1 MKDKF
6 SLTLVRLAIF
16 LKSFLHVCI
25 KKYITLQYYKTQKKY
40 DKITLA
46 PSPPPPTFFFLPR
59 DHLLFLLDSLY
70 TVITVWKP
78 GAAYSSLISLL
89 FSLLFVS
96 FFIIITICFLNYQIL
111 HTNFNHT
118 NRAMNQRDKSLSVIS
133 RLLLIRYFYIRVP
146 LPGSLLRSF
155 SSLGN
160 EVKQTTFSSSNLV
173 E

>member
-1 MKDKF
+1 MCVLKNISPYNIIKRKKIRQNYPSPLPASTHVFVFCQEIISFSCSILFTPSSLYKSLEQPILHSFRFFSFHF
-6 SLTLVRLAIF
+6 SL
-16 LKSFLHVCI
+16 
-25 KKYITLQYYKTQKKY
+25 
-40 DKITLA
+40 
-46 PSPPPPTFFFLPR
+46 
-59 DHLLFLLDSLY
+59 
-70 TVITVWKP
+70 
-78 GAAYSSLISLL
+78 SLL
-89 FSLLFVS
+89 FF
-96 FFIIITICFLNYQIL
+96 FLNYQIL

-118 NRAMNQRDKSLSVIS
+118 NRALNHRDKSLSIIS

>member
-1 MKDKF
+1 MC
-6 SLTLVRLAIF
+6 V
-16 LKSFLHVCI
+16 LKNISPYNII
-25 KKYITLQYYKTQKKY
+25 KRKKIRQNY
-40 DKITLA
+40 
-46 PSPPPPTFFFLPR
+46 PSPLPASTHVFVFCQEIISCSCSILFTPSSLYKSLEQPILHSFRFFF
-59 DHLLFLLDSLY
+59 
-70 TVITVWKP
+70 
-78 GAAYSSLISLL
+78 SS
-89 FSLLFVS
+89 FR
-96 FFIIITICFLNYQIL
+96 FIFHYHYYFFLNYQIL

-118 NRAMNQRDKSLSVIS
+118 NRALNQRDKSLSIIS